1 MEKTTKNTDSLQQ
14 EKDYLEEQRNLI
26 AEHMRNIEQQ
36 LEDRKDLFNHYKT
49 QLKLFTER
57 DIEYNKMLG
66 YWVDFFR
73 ASYIYVPARDDTIDK
88 LLAEI
93 INKADQ

>member
-1 MEKTTKNTDSLQQ
+1 LEKTTKNTDSLQQ

-73 ASYIYVPARDDTIDK
+73 ASYIYVPARDDPIDK
-88 LLAEI
+88 LLAEF
-93 INKADQ
+93 INKAD

>member
-1 MEKTTKNTDSLQQ
+1 LEKTTKNTDSLQQ

-73 ASYIYVPARDDTIDK
+73 ASYIYVPARDDLIDK
-88 LLAEI
+88 LLAEF
-93 INKADQ
+93 INKAD

>member
-1 MEKTTKNTDSLQQ
+1 LEKTTKNTDSLQQ

-26 AEHMRNIEQQ
+26 AEHMRNIEHQ

-73 ASYIYVPARDDTIDK
+73 ASYIYVPARDDLIDK
-88 LLAEI
+88 LLAEF
-93 INKADQ
+93 INKAD